1 MQGIVPTVIV
11 IIVNTASAS
20 AANRDPLEPEIQTA
34 ALQFPVP
41 AQMEER
47 PNQPYETTD
56 AIFAPWTPNVS
67 LEPQTDNRSSV
78 SVIASAEG
86 DDAAGKHKR

>member
-41 AQMEER
+41 VQMEER
-47 PNQPYETTD
+47 PQPYETTD

-67 LEPQTDNRSSV
+67 LEPQTHNRSSV
-78 SVIASAEG
+78 SVTASAEG